1 MVGDGVNAN
10 VHSGWD
16 DEKIKV
22 TINVPSGLDDLELKL
37 TSNLSSPISDE
48 SWGIDNFTIDLPSGS
63 DVLSAS
69 SSDLSATGIT
79 ATYDGSTKTLTLTK
93 PEGGTAA
100 EFEQVLRSV
109 EFSNASDAPDPNT
122 RTLIVST
129 TNSSSQTT
137 EHDTAQFTVTRVND
151 QPAFDEFTSLNYT
164 ENDSAKAISPDAVII
179 DVDESTDFDG
189 GYVLAQLIA
198 GSEASDQ
205 LSILESGGI
214 SLSGNLVQYTVD
226 SITTEIGAIDNSFD
240 GVNQNDLKIHLSQHA
255 THEATQA
262 LIRAIAYHNTS
273 DDPSSGLS
281 NNDRT
286 VRFILNDGG
295 NTSGI
300 DPVDQAD
307 SALECSVDVS
317 IIFTSVN
324 DAPGL
329 TYSVGGTWSE
339 AISGDSDPLLVP
351 KRCICE

>member
-1 MVGDGVNAN
+1 MTLPKQLPDVV
-10 VHSGWD
+10 
-16 DEKIKV
+16 IK
-22 TINVPSGLDDLELKL
+22 
-37 TSNLSSPISDE
+37 
-48 SWGIDNFTIDLPSGS
+48 
-63 DVLSAS
+63 
-69 SSDLSATGIT
+69 
-79 ATYDGSTKTLTLTK
+79 
-93 PEGGTAA
+93 
-100 EFEQVLRSV
+100 
-109 EFSNASDAPDPNT
+109 
-122 RTLIVST
+122 
-129 TNSSSQTT
+129 
-137 EHDTAQFTVTRVND
+137 
-151 QPAFDEFTSLNYT
+151 
-164 ENDSAKAISPDAVII
+164 

-189 GYVLAQLIA
+189 GFVLAQLIA
-198 GSEASDQ
+198 VRGLDQ

-307 SALECSVDVS
+307 SALVCSVDVS

-324 DAPGL
+324 DAPSL

-339 AISGDSDPLLVP
+339 AISGDSDPLLFLSGASANDIDEHYNGGSIQIDLDEYFTGDRLIFVDGNGFTSSNGSIALNGVEVATIDASYDGTDKAFKINTRQCLNLTEELLEQIGYNSVSHNATNSGLLP
-351 KRCICE
+351 TRSVSVTLRDGGNEGIAAEKDHLHTCQQHI